1 MKNEMLQ
8 VSLAYNGTGLLLEI
22 VGLIMLLIPNKIS
35 LPPKSNVGYQANQF
49 VYPIMGERPV
59 NQNQPNNQNSPFTYT
74 AGIVVIVLGLLFQF
88 IAMF

>member
-1 MKNEMLQ
+1 MLQ

-35 LPPKSNVGYQANQF
+35 LPPKSNVGYQTNQY

-59 NQNQPNNQNSPFTYT
+59 NQNQSNNQSSPFTYT
-74 AGIVVIVLGLLFQF
+74 AGIIVIVLGLLFQF